1 MLINRKNFDRLEGLD
16 LTEIGCVYICPL
28 CLEMSSIL
36 PKTTLIEEILC
47 IKCSGVMELIMIEV
61 PDEEKEEK

>member
-1 MLINRKNFDRLEGLD
+1 MLINQKEIEKGKLERMD

-36 PKTTLIEEILC
+36 PKASLIEEILC
-47 IKCSGVMELIMIEV
+47 IKCSGLMELIMVEV
-61 PDEEKEEK
+61 PDEEEK